1 MWRCRSAR
9 PYGSSRRR
17 RVRLAATRSVV
28 ICGGGVV
35 GLCTAMMLARDGVDV
50 TLFEADPAEPPA
62 PGDAWTSWTR
72 KGVAQFRQPHN
83 LFGRFREICDDE
95 LPGLTDKLL
104 AAGCVWVDFLASL
117 PPGIGDRAPRP
128 DDERLR
134 FVTGRRPVVESVLA
148 EAARGE
154 PGVTVRRGTR
164 VAGLVQGTAA
174 ISGTPHVIGVRSS
187 DGEEIHADLVVDAMG
202 RRSPPR
208 VARRARRDASRHR
221 GSEDCGYA
229 YYTRYFTGPTR
240 PKRSWRAGQRHTAA
254 SPVLTLYGDNDTWSV
269 TLLGMRRRSTA
280 QELRDPEPFRP
291 VVQASRSRALARRRT
306 DHRVLADGRHPRPV
320 PALRRR
326 RRVRSSRAIAAV
338 GDAWACTNPS
348 AGRGISVGMIHAQ
361 RLRKESARDSKIPTG
376 SRRVGRRH
384 RGGVAAVL
392 WHQLATDRARLDE
405 MNAIRQGVEPPSQS
419 GPMTRLVVAAGTDA
433 DAFRALIETVQ
444 CLALP
449 QDVFKRPGM
458 IETLEWHGRGQPA
471 SAPGPDREQLLSLL
485 A

>member
-1 MWRCRSAR
+1 MS
-9 PYGSSRRR
+9 
-17 RVRLAATRSVV
+17 SVV

-202 RRSPPR
+202 RRSPSARWLVELGATEPYIDIGGLRLRLLHAVLHRPDETEADHGRADSVRQHLPAHPR
-208 VARRARRDASRHR
+208 
-221 GSEDCGYA
+221 
-229 YYTRYFTGPTR
+229 
-240 PKRSWRAGQRHTAA
+240 WRQRHL
-254 SPVLTLYGDNDTWSV
+254 VGD
-269 TLLGMRRRSTA
+269 A
-280 QELRDPEPFRP
+280 LRHGGDPPLKMLRFTDRFDR
-291 VVQASRSRALARRRT
+291 VVQACPLQAHWLDGEPITDVLPMAGVLDRYRRF
-306 DHRVLADGRHPRPV
+306 VVDGRPIV
-320 PALRRR
+320 TGY
-326 RRVRSSRAIAAV
+326 AAV
-338 GDAWACTNPS
+338 GDAWACTDPS

-361 RLRKESARDSKIPTG
+361 LLRKAVREHLEDPGAFAQVWHDYTEE
-376 SRRVGRRH
+376 
-384 RGGVAAVL
+384 GVQPFYRNQIAA
-392 WHQLATDRARLDE
+392 DRARLAE

-419 GPMTRLVVAAGTDA
+419 GPMTRLVVAAGSDA

-458 IETLEWHGRGQPA
+458 IETLERHGRGQPA